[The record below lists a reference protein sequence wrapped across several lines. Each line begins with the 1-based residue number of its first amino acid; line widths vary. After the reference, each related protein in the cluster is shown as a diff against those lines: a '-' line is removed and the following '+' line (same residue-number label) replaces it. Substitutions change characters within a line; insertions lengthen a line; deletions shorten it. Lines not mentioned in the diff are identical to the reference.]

1 MNEAGFRFELEH
13 VDSQTGARAGL
24 LHFRQ
29 GVVPTPIFM
38 PVGTLGTVKGL
49 TPDLIRSTQAKI
61 VLCNTYHLTLR
72 PGEDVVAAL
81 GGLHQFMGW
90 DGPILTDS
98 GGFQVFSLSEMNKV
112 TEQGVEFRS
121 HIDGVKFEIT
131 PERSIE
137 IQQTLGS
144 DIAMAFDHV
153 IALPNSIETIEDA
166 CDRST
171 RWAARCREVA
181 EHPYQALF
189 AIVQGGLDPGLRK
202 KSATELTAMDFPGYA
217 VGGLSVGEPAAEMYA
232 TLDVTCPLL
241 PQEKPRYLMGVGKPE
256 DLLEGV
262 CRGIDMFDCV
272 MPSRNGRNALAF
284 TDKGTLRFR
293 NKIHSLDPN
302 PIQSGFESAVSEF
315 SRGYIRHLFQ
325 AKEMLGPII
334 LTVHNLT
341 YYQKLMLDARRA
353 IFADRYG
360 DFVAE
365 KMSGWKSLN

>member
-1 MNEAGFRFELEH
+1 MNEGAFRFELQH

-24 LHFRQ
+24 LHFRH
-29 GVVPTPIFM
+29 GVVETPIFM

-49 TPDLIRSTQAKI
+49 TPDLLRSTHAKI

-72 PGEDVVAAL
+72 PGEEVVAAL

-121 HIDGVKFEIT
+121 HIDGSKLEIT

-153 IALPNSIETIEDA
+153 IALPNTPEMIKDA

-181 EHPYQALF
+181 DHPYQALF
-189 AIVQGGLDPGLRK
+189 AIVQGGLDPDLRK
-202 KSATELTAMDFPGYA
+202 KSATELNAMDFPGYA
-217 VGGLSVGEPAAEMYA
+217 VGGLSVGEPPAEMYA

-241 PQEKPRYLMGVGKPE
+241 PKEKPRYLMGVGRPE

-284 TDKGTLRFR
+284 TDEGTLRLR
-293 NKIHSLDPN
+293 NKAHERDVS
-302 PIQSGFESAVSEF
+302 PIQTGIESAVSEF

-341 YYQKLMLDARRA
+341 YYQKLMHDARTA
-353 IFADRYG
+353 IFADKYSE
-360 DFVAE
+360 FLKE
-365 KMSGWKSLN
+365 KMSGWKSEE

>member
-49 TPDLIRSTQAKI
+49 TPDLVRSTQAKI

-121 HIDGVKFEIT
+121 HIDGAKFEIT

-153 IALPNSIETIEDA
+153 IALPNSREKIEDA

-181 EHPYQALF
+181 DHPYQALMYS
-189 AIVQGGLDPGLRK
+189 VKGGR
-202 KSATELTAMDFPGYA
+202 
-217 VGGLSVGEPAAEMYA
+217 
-232 TLDVTCPLL
+232 
-241 PQEKPRYLMGVGKPE
+241 Q
-256 DLLEGV
+256 
-262 CRGIDMFDCV
+262 
-272 MPSRNGRNALAF
+272 
-284 TDKGTLRFR
+284 
-293 NKIHSLDPN
+293 
-302 PIQSGFESAVSEF
+302 
-315 SRGYIRHLFQ
+315 
-325 AKEMLGPII
+325 
-334 LTVHNLT
+334 
-341 YYQKLMLDARRA
+341 
-353 IFADRYG
+353 
-360 DFVAE
+360 
-365 KMSGWKSLN
+365 